1 MLEHSSVAP
10 MSSGLYLSRQFNPFI
25 TVPRG
30 RPAGSQ
36 PPFRVRQSL
45 NLYPAHYKPA
55 FARFASSILYPL
67 RIVPPLQL
75 AYSLCGE
82 NASATAGSTVFRV
95 FDPRLT

>member
-10 MSSGLYLSRQFNPFI
+10 MSKGLYLSRQFNPFI
-25 TVPRG
+25 AVPRG

-45 NLYPAHYKPA
+45 NLYPAHYKSA
-55 FARFASSILYPL
+55 FAFSSILYPL

-75 AYSLCGE
+75 AYSL
-82 NASATAGSTVFRV
+82 V
-95 FDPRLT
+95 